1 MRRFLLLLVLPCA
14 AACDIYDP
22 DLGNQPFRCGET
34 EPRCPDGY
42 GCIARGPG
50 EEYCELGADDDDD
63 DGVTADCVTDPREP
77 NDQLTT
83 ATATAISVD
92 TGELT
97 LSQMSICPDTDVD
110 LFRLVLSTQSNIRVD
125 LRHSTVRGVLALD
138 LLNPDGTSIGAG
150 TPIADPNIVRVQRAE
165 LSQGIYYVQV
175 RAPAG
180 VQNSYDLDLITS
192 IAP

>member
-1 MRRFLLLLVLPCA
+1 MRRLLPSLILA

-22 DLGNQPFRCGET
+22 DLGTQPFRCGET

-42 GCIARGPG
+42 SCIVRGPG
-50 EEYCELGADDDDD
+50 EEYCELGVDDD
-63 DGVTADCVTDPREP
+63 DGTNANCVTDPREP
-77 NDQLTT
+77 NDQLTN

-97 LSQMSICPDTDVD
+97 LSSLSICPDTDVD

-138 LLNPDGTSIGAG
+138 I
-150 TPIADPNIVRVQRAE
+150 
-165 LSQGIYYVQV
+165 
-175 RAPAG
+175 
-180 VQNSYDLDLITS
+180 
-192 IAP
+192 